1 MIFAVFFDS
10 GLQSKTDH
18 IDCGTEKGENIDEQ
32 KPRADD
38 GIVRAAYE
46 EFLAYGYEKAS
57 LHKIAERAEVTTG
70 AIYTRYKNKDA
81 LFVSLL
87 QDFFAVLEQKSA
99 PAAEEYERARQSG
112 RAEDLL
118 QAIAFE
124 EKIYFDLLTEHSA
137 DCTLFLCRS
146 DGSSAEAALQ
156 EMMRVK
162 TEQTVGFFE
171 QVYGKKPN
179 AHAIRLLMES
189 QFWYFRQLLNAGLKE
204 QEMLDC
210 LHTMTAF
217 FDAGWRQ
224 LCESLI

>member
-1 MIFAVFFDS
+1 
-10 GLQSKTDH
+10 
-18 IDCGTEKGENIDEQ
+18 
-32 KPRADD
+32 
-38 GIVRAAYE
+38 
-46 EFLAYGYEKAS
+46 
-57 LHKIAERAEVTTG
+57 
-70 AIYTRYKNKDA
+70 
-81 LFVSLL
+81 
-87 QDFFAVLEQKSA
+87 
-99 PAAEEYERARQSG
+99 
-112 RAEDLL
+112 
-118 QAIAFE
+118 
-124 EKIYFDLLTEHSA
+124 
-137 DCTLFLCRS
+137 
-146 DGSSAEAALQ
+146 
-156 EMMRVK
+156 MRVK

>member
-1 MIFAVFFDS
+1 MTNRNHA
-10 GLQSKTDH
+10 L
-18 IDCGTEKGENIDEQ
+18 
-32 KPRADD
+32 DD

-99 PAAEEYERARQSG
+99 PAAAEYERARQSG
-112 RAEDLL
+112 RTEDLL
-118 QAIAFE
+118 QAFAFE

-137 DCTLFLCRS
+137 DCTLFFCRS
-146 DGSSAEAALQ
+146 DGSSAEVALR

-162 TEQTVGFFE
+162 TEQTVEFFE